1 MTGEPMTG
9 EPMTGPLTTGAGHGP
24 SIPGPGIPGPSIPGP
39 GISGPGS
46 AGPGAV
52 SQSRSQAQ
60 AGPLGVLAR
69 LRQPV
74 QAADP
79 GERCEMCTEA
89 IGPEHAHVVDI
100 RERTLVCTCRA
111 CYLLFYAPGAAGGR
125 YRAVPEGYATVV
137 DFELSPAQWD
147 SLQIPVAVAFFF
159 KNSHLDTTAAF
170 FPSPAGATE
179 CLLPLE
185 TWAEVEAA
193 NPIVG
198 SLEPDVQAALIRT
211 YRDDDGHG
219 VECFIV
225 PIDSCYEL
233 VGELRR
239 LWRGFD
245 GGREVHQAMASYFA
259 RLRDQGK
266 PVGRQDTI
274 YQGL

>member
-1 MTGEPMTG
+1 MTGVPMADEPMITRAVG
-9 EPMTGPLTTGAGHGP
+9 SGGV
-24 SIPGPGIPGPSIPGP
+24 GPGGG
-39 GISGPGS
+39 
-46 AGPGAV
+46 GAHDSV
-52 SQSRSQAQ
+52 SQPQSAAQ

-74 QAADP
+74 EAAAP

-89 IGPEHAHVVDI
+89 IGAEHGHVVDV

-111 CYLLFYAPGAAGGR
+111 CYLLFYARGAAGGR
-125 YRAVPEGYATVV
+125 YRAVPEGYGTVT

-179 CLLPLE
+179 CLLPLD

-193 NPIVG
+193 NPILG

-211 YRDDDGHG
+211 YRDDEGHG

-233 VGELRR
+233 VGQLRR

-266 PVGRQDTI
+266 PVGRQDTSEVV
-274 YQGL
+274 